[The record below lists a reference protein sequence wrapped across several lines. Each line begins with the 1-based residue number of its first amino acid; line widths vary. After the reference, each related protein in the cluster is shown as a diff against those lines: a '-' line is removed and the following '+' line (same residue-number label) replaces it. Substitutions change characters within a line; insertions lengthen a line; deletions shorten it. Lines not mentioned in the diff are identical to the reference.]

1 MAAWPPGPA
10 LIRFLRAGG
19 WPKIRRRVAWA
30 AGATAIAAAGL
41 AGLVIMASSM
51 TYTQT
56 NGWTYETG
64 IRVAT
69 LAVMA
74 ALRLWAVAAAA
85 TARHLDRTLRVRGAA
100 KMLAAMAAIAV
111 SVMLSVYVILLSA
124 LEASVPWLLLGAT
137 LLALQ
142 CTIIA
147 PFRWRRARRSVRRM
161 RTAAARGH

>member
-1 MAAWPPGPA
+1 
-10 LIRFLRAGG
+10 
-19 WPKIRRRVAWA
+19 
-30 AGATAIAAAGL
+30 
-41 AGLVIMASSM
+41 M

-64 IRVAT
+64 IGVAT

-74 ALRLWAVAAAA
+74 ALRLWAV
-85 TARHLDRTLRVRGAA
+85 V
-100 KMLAAMAAIAV
+100 V